1 MLRLHPSAGWTGETP
16 PKPVLNFTPEYR
28 EDTDKLSLAVSHDAA
43 RYIFSHSNRDNCGLE
58 MPPEY
63 WCIVIPALVV
73 RMPEEW
79 KQECLK
85 AIHERLGVTPCS
97 ASV

>member
-1 MLRLHPSAGWTGETP
+1 MLRLQPATDFPGDTP

-28 EDTDKLSLAVSHDAA
+28 EDTDKLSLAVSHDEA
-43 RYIFSHSNRDNCGLE
+43 RHIFSHSSRDNCSLE

-63 WCIVIPALVV
+63 WCRVIPALVV

-79 KQECLK
+79 REECLK
-85 AIHERLGVTPCS
+85 AIHERLGVT
-97 ASV
+97 A